1 MNAVLN
7 IALRAI
13 AVTLLFVA
21 GMVALMLL
29 VG

>member
-7 IALRAI
+7 IALRAL
-13 AVTLLFVA
+13 AATLLFVA
-21 GMVALMLL
+21 GMVALVLL